1 MTMRASLARRLKAVL
16 ATTALALTGAAVVP
30 TAAHA
35 DTAQPHHYYIEIGG
49 TGTALDAPR
58 CTYTFDLANQ
68 HLAAGSTAIPV
79 CYPASGGPFVG
90 SHNEMPAPLFTP
102 SFGDSVNAGY
112 WNAKAALENAYKA
125 DPTARFTIAGY
136 SQGAWVGDLL
146 LQTIANNGTAVPRE
160 QVDGMLYSDPM
171 QPGTGFWHL
180 VPQGTLIPFVAY
192 SPGTGPENFPGGV
205 PVRRFCIKTDGV
217 CDATSLDSFSGF
229 LAQHPRYPATIINE
243 TLSATGGNGT
253 TWYPAGA

>member
-1 MTMRASLARRLKAVL
+1 MSAQSRFARRLKAVL
-16 ATTALALTGAAVVP
+16 ASTALALTGAAVVP

-35 DTAQPHHYYIEIGG
+35 DTAHHYYIEIGG
-49 TGTALDAPR
+49 TGSSLDAPR
-58 CTYTFDLANQ
+58 CTSTFDAANQ
-68 HLAAGSTAIPV
+68 HLNGGIAIPV
-79 CYPASGGPFVG
+79 CYLASGGPFVG

-102 SFGDSVNAGY
+102 SFGDSVNQGY
-112 WNAKAALENAYKA
+112 WNAKAALEKAYQD
-125 DPTARFTIAGY
+125 DPTAHFTIAGY

-146 LQTIANNGTAVPRE
+146 LQSIANNGTAVPRE
-160 QVDGMLYSDPM
+160 QVDGMLYADPM

-205 PVRRFCIKTDGV
+205 PVQRFCIKTDGV

-229 LAQHPRYPATIINE
+229 LNQHPRYFQPGSVIDS
-243 TLSATGGNGT
+243 TLANTGGNGT
-253 TWYPAGA
+253 TWYPAA